1 MRRKMLFFFCR
12 RIRRR
17 LPFIHLIVIINEST
31 IKDRNHFNLICN
43 EIEGHIYRILSEWE
57 QQKIWKISGY
67 GGPVAKLQKV
77 LDDYVK
83 SHNYN
88 IPGNAWVTF
97 SRPVSS
103 FTVTVSL
110 HPRSVRP
117 QLSHGLRIGHVNDDG
132 ILIELYDCYKRRT
145 DYTLEEVQSTFKIAK
160 DLEQQARYLLRSVYD
175 FR

>member
-1 MRRKMLFFFCR
+1 M
-12 RIRRR
+12 
-17 LPFIHLIVIINEST
+17 VIDEST
-31 IKDRNHFNLICN
+31 IKNRNDFNLICN
-43 EIEGHIYRILSEWE
+43 EIEGHIYRILSEWQ

-88 IPGNAWVTF
+88 TRGNAWVTF

-103 FTVTVSL
+103 FTVVVKFY
-110 HPRSVRP
+110 PEQGP
-117 QLSHGLRIGHVNDDG
+117 QLSRDLRIGHLNDEG
-132 ILIELYDCYKRRT
+132 VLVELYDCFKRRT
-145 DYTLEEVQSTFKIAK
+145 DYTLEEVQSTFKKAK
-160 DLEQQARYLLRSVYD
+160 DLEQQARGLLRSVYH